1 MGRFIESISSA
12 SKKLTLYL
20 IVNMRYIILLLL
32 IILII
37 LIIKTCDHKEHFVEY
52 ESEKIKAI
60 AMIDSYTDNFQ
71 LYFKVLDNDEVVE
84 INKNTYI
91 KIQNYLYNS
100 GKKISNR
107 QIGKTKLVICQE
119 TSGSYMKCYNQYKAR
134 QTTANNNQQKQSANN
149 RSNNQQKQSANNR
162 SNNQQKQRPGL
173 LNKIT
178 NMKSMSQQKQQILS
192 QIGGMDYIKKM
203 ILNNVSKKGHD
214 VTIIN
219 IDIGDFE

>member
-149 RSNNQQKQSANNR
+149 RSNNQQKQ
-162 SNNQQKQRPGL
+162 RPGL